1 MVSLLG
7 SYVSSSLAEGLAVND
22 GFAEKKEYDLG
33 DGLVLFIVKSGQ
45 SCEHIHVLVCLVVP
59 DSSKA
64 FVLYNFVYN
73 DSWKVRMF
81 RAELEGRKLEA
92 EEESFFEEVS
102 RLRRGEA
109 WKGAS
114 ER

>member
-1 MVSLLG
+1 
-7 SYVSSSLAEGLAVND
+7 VND

-33 DGLVLFIVKSGQ
+33 EGLVLSVLKSDQ
-45 SCEHIHVLVCLVVP
+45 YCEHIHVLVCLVVP

-81 RAELEGRKLEA
+81 RSELEGRKLDA
-92 EEESFFEEVS
+92 EEETFFQEVG
-102 RLRRGEA
+102 RLRRGEG
-109 WKGAS
+109 WKGVL
-114 ER
+114 EG

>member
-1 MVSLLG
+1 
-7 SYVSSSLAEGLAVND
+7 LAVND

-33 DGLVLFIVKSGQ
+33 DGLGLFIVKSGQ

-59 DSSKA
+59 NSPKA
-64 FVLYNFVYN
+64 FVLYNFVYT

-81 RAELEGRKLEA
+81 RSELEGRKLEA
-92 EEESFFEEVS
+92 EEEIFFEEVT